1 MKGEALLIKES
12 LETSQIVQL
21 ALKMNNLMDRLT
33 KEPQNIEIIQNLVL
47 IF

>member
-1 MKGEALLIKES
+1 MKGEELLMKES
-12 LETSQIVQL
+12 LETSQIGQL